1 LTDPASRAPESV
13 SAPVF
18 EAIRANIA
26 VRDFKDEPIE
36 DGHLF
41 RILEAGRLCQS
52 GKNLQPWYF
61 IVVRN
66 RSALVKLSEFM
77 KGDVDEQRL
86 REAALAVAV
95 ISDPI
100 SEFHIVD
107 AGRVIQN
114 MTLAAWEL
122 GIGSTMISGLE
133 PPNRDSSRDSIK
145 RFLRVPENLNLVDLV
160 VFGYRKRQRLVK
172 QKRRKELEKLV
183 YGEFFGNPLILKQPK
198 M

>member
-1 LTDPASRAPESV
+1 LTDPASRGSESV

-18 EAIRANIA
+18 EAVRANIA
-26 VRDFKDEPIE
+26 VRDFRDEPIE
-36 DGHLF
+36 DEHLL
-41 RILEAGRLCQS
+41 RILEAARLCQS

-66 RSALVKLSEFM
+66 RMALVKLSEFM
-77 KGDVDEQRL
+77 KGDIDEQRL
-86 REAALAVAV
+86 QRAPLAIAI
-95 ISDPI
+95 ISDPT

-114 MTLAAWEL
+114 MTLVAWEL

-145 RFLRVPENLNLVDLV
+145 RFLHVPENLNLVDLV
-160 VFGYRKRQRLVK
+160 VFGYRKRLRLVK

-183 YGEFFGNPLILKQPK
+183 YDEFFGNPLILKQPK
-198 M
+198 T